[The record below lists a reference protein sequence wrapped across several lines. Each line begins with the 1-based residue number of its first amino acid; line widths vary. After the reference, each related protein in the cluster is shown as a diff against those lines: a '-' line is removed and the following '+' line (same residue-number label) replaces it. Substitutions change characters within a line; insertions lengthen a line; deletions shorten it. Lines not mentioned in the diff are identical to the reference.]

1 MSNNVQYLVL
11 YHYKHL
17 KKNNLTYFKFR
28 LVLIFSILQLTIS
41 AQNNALFGLLRTP
54 NPPTVYL
61 GKLDLGTSTFNQ
73 ISPSSLATSYNL
85 TGAALDPN
93 TGSYF
98 FVGNESLLSVNLL
111 DGLTLAQ
118 NPLTNPI
125 SPSYFDNFRFNT
137 SDSSLYGLA
146 RRFIQGSGIGQGYGE
161 LFLSTIDPNTGVI
174 TQISPQSVGESYALQ
189 GSAID
194 PHQMVYYYA
203 TGDQLI
209 GLDMYTGLVYSAPNL
224 SFPEGGL
231 YFDNFTYNCAD
242 TTIYGLIRVSTTPPL
257 TVHFGRVNPQT
268 GVVTRISQQALDYS
282 TFTLNGSSTIDPYTG
297 TYYYVSSLAQ
307 GGYGVIGLS
316 VQTGNVV
323 SVNPI
328 PANGTTPNYFD
339 MMRHPSDCFDA
350 EATRVNPNSGSVGFT
365 NLEKQ
370 QIKVSPNPF
379 DEQINIVSAE
389 RIKTLVLRDALG
401 KVYLETAPAAFE
413 LQLQT
418 STLTSGMYFLELHT
432 AMGVELLKVVK

>member
-1 MSNNVQYLVL
+1 VL

-28 LVLIFSILQLTIS
+28 LVLLFSILQLTIS

-224 SFPEGGL
+224 SFPQGGL

-257 TVHFGRVNPQT
+257 TVHFGKVNPQT

-297 TYYYVSSLAQ
+297 TYYYVSALPQ
-307 GGYGVIGLS
+307 GGYGVIGIS

-339 MMRHPSDCFDA
+339 MMRQPSDCFDA
-350 EATRVNPNSGSVGFT
+350 EATRVNPNSGSVGVT
-365 NLEKQ
+365 NSEPQ
-370 QIKVSPNPF
+370 HFKVSPNPF

-389 RIKTLVLRDALG
+389 RINTLVLRDALG

>member
-1 MSNNVQYLVL
+1 MLMRYTQSIF
-11 YHYKHL
+11 
-17 KKNNLTYFKFR
+17 T
-28 LVLIFSILQLTIS
+28 LILSCIQLTVF
-41 AQNNALFGLLRTP
+41 AQNNAVFGLLRTP

-61 GKLDLGTSTFNQ
+61 GQLDLVTNTFNQ

-98 FVGNESLLSVNLL
+98 FVGNENLLSVNLL
-111 DGLTLAQ
+111 DGLTLSQ
-118 NPLTNPI
+118 NPISNPI

-137 SDSSLYGLA
+137 SDSTLYGLA

-224 SFPEGGL
+224 SFPQGGL

-257 TVHFGRVNPQT
+257 TVHFGKVNPQT

-297 TYYYVSSLAQ
+297 TYYYVSALPQ
-307 GGYGVIGLS
+307 GGYGVIGIS

-350 EATRVNPNSGSVGFT
+350 EATRVNPNSGSVGVT
-365 NLEKQ
+365 NSEPQ
-370 QIKVSPNPF
+370 HFKVSPNPF

-389 RIKTLVLRDALG
+389 RINTLVLRDALG
-401 KVYLETAPAAFE
+401 KVYLETAPATFE

>member
-1 MSNNVQYLVL
+1 VL

>member
-1 MSNNVQYLVL
+1 MRYTQSIF
-11 YHYKHL
+11 
-17 KKNNLTYFKFR
+17 T
-28 LVLIFSILQLTIS
+28 LILSCIQLTVF
-41 AQNNALFGLLRTP
+41 AQNNAVFGLLRTP

-61 GKLDLGTSTFNQ
+61 GQLDLVTNTFNQ

-98 FVGNESLLSVNLL
+98 FVGNENLLSVNLL
-111 DGLTLAQ
+111 DGLTLSQ
-118 NPLTNPI
+118 NPISNPI

-137 SDSSLYGLA
+137 SDSTLYGLA

-224 SFPEGGL
+224 SFPQGGL

-257 TVHFGRVNPQT
+257 TVHFGKVNPQT

-297 TYYYVSSLAQ
+297 TYYYVSALPQ
-307 GGYGVIGLS
+307 GGYGVIGIS

-350 EATRVNPNSGSVGFT
+350 EATRVNPNSGSVGVT
-365 NLEKQ
+365 NSEPQ
-370 QIKVSPNPF
+370 HFKVSPNPF

-389 RIKTLVLRDALG
+389 RINTLVLRDALG
-401 KVYLETAPAAFE
+401 KVYLETAPATFE

>member
-1 MSNNVQYLVL
+1 MTYPKSIFILLFSLV
-11 YHYKHL
+11 
-17 KKNNLTYFKFR
+17 
-28 LVLIFSILQLTIS
+28 QLTVS

-54 NPPTVYL
+54 NPPAVYL
-61 GKLDLGTSTFNQ
+61 GKLDLGTNTFNQ

-98 FVGNESLLSVNLL
+98 FVGNESLFSVNLL

-118 NPLTNPI
+118 NPISNPI

-137 SDSSLYGLA
+137 SDSTLYGLA
-146 RRFIQGSGIGQGYGE
+146 RRFIQGPGIGQGYGE
-161 LFLSTIDPNTGVI
+161 LFLSTIDPNSGVI

-231 YFDNFTYNCAD
+231 YFDNFTYNCTD

-257 TVHFGRVNPQT
+257 TVHFGKVNPQT

-282 TFTLNGSSTIDPYTG
+282 MFTLNGSSTIDPYTG
-297 TYYYVSSLAQ
+297 TYYYVSSLPQ
-307 GGYGVIGLS
+307 GGYAVIGIS
-316 VQTGNVV
+316 VQTGTVV

-328 PANGTTPNYFD
+328 QANGTTPNYFD

-350 EATRVNPNSGSVGFT
+350 EATRVNPNSGSVGVTNPGIHQFT
-365 NLEKQ
+365 
-370 QIKVSPNPF
+370 VSPNPF
-379 DEQINIVSAE
+379 DEQISIVSAA
-389 RIKTLVLRDALG
+389 RINSLVLRDALG

-432 AMGVELLKVVK
+432 ALGLELLKVVK

>member
-1 MSNNVQYLVL
+1 MLMRYTQSIF
-11 YHYKHL
+11 
-17 KKNNLTYFKFR
+17 T
-28 LVLIFSILQLTIS
+28 LILSCIQLTVF
-41 AQNNALFGLLRTP
+41 AQNNAVFGLLRTP

-61 GKLDLGTSTFNQ
+61 GQLDFVTNTFNQ

-98 FVGNESLLSVNLL
+98 FVGNENLLSVNLL
-111 DGLTLAQ
+111 DGLTLSQ
-118 NPLTNPI
+118 NPISNPI

-224 SFPEGGL
+224 SFPQGGL

-257 TVHFGRVNPQT
+257 TVHFGKVNPQT

-297 TYYYVSSLAQ
+297 TYYYVSALPQ
-307 GGYGVIGLS
+307 GGYGVIGIS

-350 EATRVNPNSGSVGFT
+350 EATRVNPNSGSVGMT

-370 QIKVSPNPF
+370 QIKLSPNPF

-389 RIKTLVLRDALG
+389 HIKTLVLRDALG

-432 AMGVELLKVVK
+432 ALGFELLKVVK